1 MRAGQ
6 RLILRR
12 TALWLFAAGAIATL
26 WAAYVPVPGRGPLDV
41 LFPFTQLVA
50 LRPYLATALLALAL
64 AGLAVTRHR
73 RGDAAPFA
81 LLLACS
87 AAAWA
92 QIGPRAIPD
101 GGAGSRGG
109 PGFTVLAVNTM
120 GSRVAPPALA
130 DLIRR
135 TDADVV
141 ALPETSAEHAGAI
154 VRVLG
159 GGERWEV
166 FPDRLS
172 APTDTG
178 SLPTSL
184 LVRTALGARRLPDGA
199 AAPRALGQVRVR
211 LTRIPGR
218 PAGAGGPKIA
228 AVHPLPPYPA
238 ASQRDWRRDLEALV
252 GLCRAGWIV
261 AGDLNATLDHSP
273 MRALRR
279 AGCADAAAA
288 TGHGLRTTWTGGPLG
303 VVRVVLDRVLTSGR
317 WRATDFGVIAVAG
330 SDHRAVWARITA
342 AG

>member
-1 MRAGQ
+1 VTAGR
-6 RLILRR
+6 RLVLRR
-12 TALWLFAAGAIATL
+12 TLLWLFAVGASVTL
-26 WAAYVPVPGRGPLDV
+26 WAAYIPVPGRGPLDV

-64 AGLAVTRHR
+64 AGLAVARRR
-73 RGDAAPFA
+73 RGDAAPFV

-92 QIGPRAIPD
+92 QIGPRAVPD
-101 GGAGSRGG
+101 GGAGSRAA
-109 PGFTVLAVNTM
+109 PGLTVLAVNTM
-120 GSRVAPPALA
+120 RSSVAPPALA
-130 DLIRR
+130 ALIRR
-135 TDADVV
+135 TGADVV
-141 ALPETSAEHAGAI
+141 ALPETSAEHAGATA
-154 VRVLG
+154 RVLG
-159 GGERWEV
+159 SGERWEV
-166 FPDRLS
+166 FSDRVS
-172 APTDTG
+172 APTDSG

-184 LVRTALGARRLPDGA
+184 LVRAALEARQLPDGA
-199 AAPRALGQVRVR
+199 ATPRALGQVRVH

-218 PAGAGGPKIA
+218 PAAADGPKIA

-238 ASQRDWRRDLEALV
+238 ASQRDWRRDIEALAP
-252 GLCRAGWIV
+252 LCRVGWIV

-273 MRALRR
+273 MRALLR
-279 AGCADAAAA
+279 AGCADAAAT
-288 TGHGLRTTWTGGPLG
+288 TGHGLQSTWTGGPLG

>member
-1 MRAGQ
+1 MSAGV
-6 RLILRR
+6 RLVLRR
-12 TALWLFAAGAIATL
+12 TALWLFAAAAITTL
-26 WAAYVPVPGRGPLDV
+26 WAAYIPVPGRGPLDV

-50 LRPYLATALLALAL
+50 LRPYLATALLLLAL
-64 AGLAVTRHR
+64 AGLAFTRRR

-81 LLLACS
+81 LLVVCS

-101 GGAGSRGG
+101 GEAGARGG

-120 GSRVAPPALA
+120 RSSAAPPVLA
-130 DLIRR
+130 ALIRR

-154 VRVLG
+154 VRALG
-159 GGERWEV
+159 GGERWDV
-166 FPDRLS
+166 FPDRIS
-172 APTDTG
+172 APTDKG

-184 LVRTALGARRLPDGA
+184 LARAALGARRLPDGA

-211 LTRIPGR
+211 LTRVAGL
-218 PAGAGGPKIA
+218 PAADGPKIA

-238 ASQRDWRRDLEALV
+238 ASQRDWRRDVEALV
-252 GLCRAGWIV
+252 PLCRAGWIV

-317 WRATDFGVIAVAG
+317 WRATDFGVIAAAG
-330 SDHRAVWARITA
+330 SDHRAVWARIA
-342 AG
+342 AAD